1 MKSPT
6 LLLSTAAAYGYLATL
21 VSAVGGPSVPQ
32 NAQRLPGK
40 PALMPNWSWPN
51 PFPSADPSST
61 RITISSASE
70 ASSPTRFL
78 ATCSSTKT
86 FKATEYLLDDLQEL
100 PPQGLL
106 PWVEALRTVFANRP
120 YPGSWDGVDPHG
132 NDRNMLMMEYA
143 DLPVKVRRW
152 IEEQEQEWSSSADEE
167 DGDGKDSGR
176 KTGKGLFAVLAKP
189 DVEKGEKIVATATS
203 LREKKK
209 KKYDNEEEEEE
220 EEEEKE
226 WRSKDGER
234 VVIFAPGA
242 VYENAPLWVA
252 AGSECEETLSDMTK
266 YTAKPTDGAVVA
278 YPVAKTQADRA
289 EGKRD
294 MEFTIKAQVLKVDE
308 SVPEDEEESKESKES
323 EEGEKADGQFKPQA
337 EKVEELKTK
346 VDDVVDKIKTAVKDE
361 L

>member
-6 LLLSTAAAYGYLATL
+6 LLSTAAAAYAYLATL
-21 VSAVGGPSVPQ
+21 VSAAGPSVPET
-32 NAQRLPGK
+32 ADRLPGK

-51 PFPSADPSST
+51 PFPSDPSSSST
-61 RITISSASE
+61 RITITISSASE
-70 ASSPTRFL
+70 ASSPTRRFL
-78 ATCSSTKT
+78 ATCSSTRT

-106 PWVEALRTVFANRP
+106 PWVEALRKVFTNRP

-132 NDRNMLMMEYA
+132 YDRNMLMMEYK
-143 DLPVKVRRW
+143 DVPVKVRRW
-152 IEEQEQEWSSSADEE
+152 IEEMEWSGVDE
-167 DGDGKDSGR
+167 DGNMKDGGKTGNGKKSG
-176 KTGKGLFAVLAKP
+176 KGKGLFAVLAKA
-189 DVEKGEKIVATATS
+189 DVERGEKIVDTETS
-203 LREKKK
+203 LWEKKLKKK
-209 KKYDNEEEEEE
+209 KKYDNEEEE

-252 AGSECEETLSDMTK
+252 EGSECEETLSDMTK
-266 YTAKPTDGAVVA
+266 YTAKPADGAVVA

-289 EGKRD
+289 EGKRYL
-294 MEFTIKAQVLKVDE
+294 EFTIKAQVLKVDE

-323 EEGEKADGQFKPQA
+323 EEGEKADGQFKTQVD
-337 EKVEELKTK
+337 KVEK
-346 VDDVVDKIKTAVKDE
+346 VVDKVKTAVKDE